1 VYITARFFII
11 QMFQPTL
18 FDYSPRVYSIS
29 EINTYIRQ
37 KFEADI
43 NLQDLWLEGE
53 ISNWKQAAS
62 GHIYFTLK
70 DRQASI
76 RCVIWRSQVA
86 QLLYQPQREG
96 EAILAHG
103 RISVYEAG
111 GNYQFY
117 LDTLEPAGQG
127 ALHAQFE
134 RIKARLAAEGL
145 FEPGLKRALPQFPQR
160 IGIVTSP
167 DAAALRDILNVLRR
181 RYPVAQIILAPTQVQ
196 GEMAP
201 PQIIKALE
209 AIVQQRVEVIILAR
223 GGGSLEDLWAFND
236 EGVARAIAACPIP
249 IVAGVGHETDFTI
262 ADFVADV
269 RAPTPSAAA
278 ELISPD
284 QVELKARLNDFRVSL
299 VEQAQRRVT
308 EARGRLQQ
316 MEWALEHLSPQA
328 QINNYRQHIDS
339 LLGIASRV
347 VAHRLALQRQRV
359 ETLLSQLSALNPDST
374 LARGYAIVQKE
385 QTVITHPEQVI
396 SGDEVTIKVKG
407 GAFEATVQ

>member
-1 VYITARFFII
+1 
-11 QMFQPTL
+11 MFQPTL